1 MNTDALFDSARR
13 PDTTPFDYI
22 VIGSG
27 AGGGPLAARL
37 AEEGCRVLVLEAG
50 IDALKERGEG
60 SVEATVLE
68 APLLHGKS
76 VEDPEIAWDYRV
88 RHYAD
93 PAMQKRDTKAV
104 PDLEASDRRP
114 AVNKPRSAA
123 VGGCTAHHAMITA
136 YGCDDAWEAIRD
148 LTGDDAWHP
157 ARMRMYFQRVEN
169 CEYRKPFTS
178 FGRAWRAFL
187 AFFALKP
194 QAVLQ
199 GEHGQGGWLN
209 TIVTDPG
216 SAIGD
221 HQLLKVLAGAFKGAK
236 RAGLAKPAGLA
247 RAILKAKLDQYLDVN
262 DASAWPTNAEG
273 VRLIPLGV
281 KEGKRFGVRE
291 RLLSV
296 AETYPDRLVIATA
309 IHVTKLVFAEGGDLT
324 LAPRVIGV
332 EWTQGRFL
340 YKASPLS
347 AKSKAGESGIY
358 YARREVIVCAGS
370 FNTPQLLMLSGIGP
384 REHLQEVGVECRVD
398 LPGVG
403 SNLQDRYE
411 VCVVSELNQDFS
423 TLVGVT
429 FDPKATNDDQ
439 LNRWRNGDR
448 NSLYAS
454 NGGALAILKKTDPQL
469 AVPDIFMFAAPA
481 MFRGY
486 YPGWSGDLLRRPGHG
501 SAPGEKPDAPDH
513 RNQLSWVILKARTNN
528 MSGTVRLRSQDP
540 FATPIVTHH
549 HFGEGAEPGSAE
561 AVGAL
566 ADLTAM
572 VRGVAFARSLNEKLG
587 SLQKAE
593 LWPGPEVPNDS
604 KQLEEWVRQETWGH
618 HPCGTCRIG
627 SDAWQPD
634 PVELKDKGAVLD
646 AQLRVQGVRGLR
658 VVDASVFPRIPGY
671 FIVTPIYCVSEK
683 AADDI
688 LADFELYPRELEV
701 AEAAAITQRREISSR
716 SDYDPDT
723 GIESERGDEPVSVS
737 TAETAPTTAAAA
749 GAKPE
754 VPPSG
759 SSARERNSRNPFVA
773 SLNVGSDGKL
783 PRDTVG
789 LALSGGGIRS
799 ATFCLGV
806 LQGLAALRK
815 LRKVDFVSTASGGG
829 YVGAFVGRLFHRR
842 LVTVQNNPAVAVE
855 QVLRNTGSAPLRWL
869 RTQADYIAAS
879 GPTDDRQNAAV
890 YLRNLFTIH
899 AILGIFSLAVFGL
912 IRGAG
917 DWLERRGL
925 LPELPSLA
933 TAPDWVSPWWFIP
946 VAILFLGVIP
956 LALGYWAAPRNG
968 RNEAYNPV
976 TLLAGLT
983 VLMFVTY
990 GFATGGPHQALVIG
1004 LLIVLLALLWV
1015 EIARYGSKL
1024 PEILLGPGAH
1034 PLPESQVIR
1043 NRVTRALGEC
1053 LAMLGMIIAF
1063 LLIDTVARYI
1073 SAHSNGREQLQH
1085 LWGGIGSLISGLYVV
1100 TAFVTPWVQKLT
1112 KHPEGKPQSGLV
1124 KSSKIGLSLGA
1135 GMALTLLILA
1145 LDTASHSLF
1154 DRTEHG
1160 GWIITATAF
1169 IFSAFVARGYA
1180 FVNNSSLH
1188 ATYAARLTRTFLGAS
1203 NPERI
1208 HHNGRNISED
1218 VKLSHPEDDMPL
1230 SEYQPEQQGGPL
1242 HIINTCLNETIDSAS
1257 LRDLRGRRGL
1267 SLACGPCGVS
1277 LGRSTHALWD
1287 TQNRNALCAIQGRVD
1302 EFDAF
1307 RTRDGGPLPVEP
1319 MTLGAWTAI
1328 SGAAFTTGAGKSGS
1342 AASSMLAGLTNIR
1355 LGYWWDT
1362 NPCGKAA
1369 QREFWPNFWEFLKRV
1384 PWRLFRVQN
1393 MLIREFRD
1401 RFHGPYNRLWYLSDG
1416 GHFDNSAVYELIRRR
1431 LPFIIACDA
1440 GDDADY
1446 SFSNTAELVRL
1457 ARIDFGAEIEFL
1469 EPKPKPGS
1477 EGWYRFGAEAATI
1490 PQWIRA
1496 WLNPDELGGLC
1507 EVSRPDGYHASLA
1520 RISYSGGGP
1529 GSIGWLLFLKSGM
1542 TGDESLDLLSYRLK
1556 NSHFPNDS
1564 TLDQSYDESQWESYR
1579 CLGEHVSRKVLR

>member
-1 MNTDALFDSARR
+1 MNTEALLDAATR
-13 PDTTPFDYI
+13 PDATPFDYI

-37 AEEGCRVLVLEAG
+37 AEHGCRVLVLEAG
-50 IDALKERGEG
+50 IDALTERGAG

-76 VEDPEIAWDYRV
+76 VEDPDISWDFRV

-93 PAMQKRDTKAV
+93 AAMQGRDTKSV
-104 PDLEASDRRP
+104 PDLESPDRRP
-114 AVNKPRSAA
+114 AINKPRTAA

-148 LTGDDAWHP
+148 LTGDDGWHP
-157 ARMRMYFQRVEN
+157 ARMRLYFQRVEN

-194 QAVLQ
+194 QAILQ

-247 RAILKAKLDQYLDVN
+247 KAIVKAKLDQYLDVN
-262 DASAWPTNAEG
+262 DASSWPTNAEG

-281 KEGKRFGVRE
+281 KNGKRFGVRE

-296 AETYPDRLVIATA
+296 AATHPDRLIIATA
-309 IHVTKLVFAEGGDLT
+309 IHVTKLVFAPERSTD

-332 EWTQGRFL
+332 EWTRGRHL
-340 YKASPLS
+340 YKASPLHE
-347 AKSKAGESGIY
+347 KSTAGASGIY
-358 YARREVIVCAGS
+358 YARREVIVCGGS

-384 REHLQEVGVECRVD
+384 RQHLEEAGVKCRVD

-411 VCVVSELNQDFS
+411 VCVVSELAHDFS
-423 TLVGVT
+423 TLVGVN
-429 FDPKATNDDQ
+429 FDPKDTTDEQ
-439 LNRWRNGDR
+439 LKRWRNGDR

-454 NGGALAILKKTDPQL
+454 NGGALAILKKTDPKL

-501 SAPGEKPDAPDH
+501 SAPHETPDAPEH

-528 MSGTVRLRSQDP
+528 MSGTVRLRSKDP

-549 HFGEGAEPGSAE
+549 HFGEGAAPESPE
-561 AVGAL
+561 AIGARE
-566 ADLTAM
+566 DLTAM
-572 VRGVAFARSLNEKLG
+572 ARGVAFARSLNAKLG
-587 SLQKAE
+587 SVEKAE
-593 LWPGPEVPNDS
+593 LWPGPQIPNDS
-604 KQLEEWVRQETWGH
+604 TQLENWVRQEAWGH

-627 SDAWQPD
+627 SDAWQPR
-634 PVELKDKGAVLD
+634 PEELRDQGAVLD
-646 AQLRVQGVRGLR
+646 SKLRVQGVRGLR

-688 LADFELYPRELEV
+688 LADFELYPRELEL
-701 AEAAAITQRREISSR
+701 AEAAAIAHRREIAER
-716 SDYDPDT
+716 SDYDPDPQLAET
-723 GIESERGDEPVSVS
+723 VETLTS
-737 TAETAPTTAAAA
+737 TATASPVAMSANETP
-749 GAKPE
+749 P
-754 VPPSG
+754 VPASG
-759 SSARERNSRNPFVA
+759 SSKAERNSRNPFVA
-773 SLNVGSDGKL
+773 ALNVGSAGKL
-783 PRDTVG
+783 PHDTVG

-815 LRKVDFVSTASGGG
+815 FRKIDFISTASGGG
-829 YVGAFVGRLFHRR
+829 FIGSFVGRLFHRR
-842 LVTVQNNPAVAVE
+842 LVTVQNNPAIAVE
-855 QVLRNTGSAPLRWL
+855 QVLRDTGSAPLRWL
-869 RTQADYIAAS
+869 RSQADYIAAS
-879 GPTDDRQNAAV
+879 GPTDDRQNTAV

-899 AILGIFSLAVFGL
+899 VILGVFLLAVFGL

-917 DWLERRGL
+917 DWLTIHEY
-925 LPELPSLA
+925 LPELPISQLPPSWA
-933 TAPDWVSPWWFIP
+933 SPWWFIP
-946 VAILFLGVIP
+946 VGIVFIGVIP
-956 LALGYWAAPRNG
+956 LGLGYWAAPRNG
-968 RNEAYNPV
+968 RDEAYNPV
-976 TLLAGLT
+976 TLFAGIWL
-983 VLMFVTY
+983 LLFVTY
-990 GFATGGPHQALVIG
+990 GFATGGPGQALVIG
-1004 LLIVLLALLWV
+1004 LISVVLSLLWV
-1015 EIARYGSKL
+1015 EVARYDSKL
-1024 PEILLGPGAH
+1024 PQKLIGPGAH
-1034 PLPESQVIR
+1034 ALPESQVIR
-1043 NRVTRALGEC
+1043 NRVTRSLGEC
-1053 LAMLGMIIAF
+1053 LAMLGMITAF
-1063 LLIDTVARYI
+1063 LLLDTLARYI
-1073 SAHSNGREQLQH
+1073 SAHANRREELQH
-1085 LWGGIGSLISGLYVV
+1085 LWSGIGSFIAGLYAVTVV
-1100 TAFVTPWVQKLT
+1100 VTPWVKKLACR
-1112 KHPEGKPQSGLV
+1112 PEEKPASTSLF
-1124 KSSKIGLSLGA
+1124 SSKMLLAVAAGL
-1135 GMALTLLILA
+1135 ALAMLILC

-1154 DRTEHG
+1154 DRTTHG
-1160 GWIITATAF
+1160 GWIITAAAF
-1169 IFSAFVARGYA
+1169 VFSAFVARGYA

-1188 ATYAARLTRTFLGAS
+1188 ATYAARLARTFLGAS

-1208 HHNGRNISED
+1208 HQNGREPSED
-1218 VKLSHPEDDMPL
+1218 VKLSHPEDDLPL
-1230 SEYQPEQQGGPL
+1230 AEYQPEQQGGPL
-1242 HIINTCLNETIDSAS
+1242 HLINTCLNETIDYAS
-1257 LRDLRGRRGL
+1257 LRDVRGRRGL

-1277 LGRSTHALWD
+1277 IGRRMHALWD
-1287 TQNRNALCAIQGRVD
+1287 QKDRNSLHSIQGRVD

-1307 RTRDGGPLPVEP
+1307 RTVDGGALPVEP
-1319 MTLGAWTAI
+1319 MTFGSWTAI
-1328 SGAAFTTGAGKSGS
+1328 SGAAFTTGAGKDGS
-1342 AASSMLAGLTNIR
+1342 SPMTFLAGMTNIR

-1362 NPCGKAA
+1362 NPAGRAA
-1369 QREFWPNFWEFLKRV
+1369 QREFWPNLWESVKRL

-1393 MLIREFRD
+1393 MFIRELRD
-1401 RFHGPYNRLWYLSDG
+1401 RFHGAHNRLWYLSDG

-1431 LPFIIACDA
+1431 LRFIIACDV
-1440 GDDADY
+1440 GDDVDF
-1446 SFSNTAELVRL
+1446 SFDNTARFVRL

-1469 EPKPKPGS
+1469 EPDATRK
-1477 EGWYRFGAEAATI
+1477 GWDRFGIHASAI
-1490 PQWIRA
+1490 PLWIRA
-1496 WLNPDELGGLC
+1496 WLNPEQLGSIC
-1507 EVSRPDGYHASLA
+1507 EVSRPDGFHGSLA

-1542 TGDESLDLLSYRLK
+1542 TGDESLDLVSYRLK
-1556 NSHFPNDS
+1556 NPHFPNDS
-1564 TLDQSYDESQWESYR
+1564 TLDQSYDETQWESYR
-1579 CLGEHVSRKVLR
+1579 CLGEHISRKIFR

>member
-1 MNTDALFDSARR
+1 MNTDALLESARR

-50 IDALKERGEG
+50 VDALAERGEG

-93 PAMQKRDTKAV
+93 PEVQKRDTKAV
-104 PDLEASDRRP
+104 PELESPNRRP

-136 YGCDDAWEAIRD
+136 YGCDDAWDAIRE
-148 LTGDDAWHP
+148 LTGDDAWHS

-187 AFFALKP
+187 AFFALRP

-236 RAGLAKPAGLA
+236 RAGLAKPSSLA
-247 RAILKAKLDQYLDVN
+247 KAILKAKLDQYLDVN
-262 DASAWPTNAEG
+262 DASSWPTNAEG

-296 AETYPDRLVIATA
+296 AHAHPECLVIATA
-309 IHVTKLVFAEGGDLT
+309 IHVTKLVFAQGGDPS

-332 EWTQGRFL
+332 EWSKGRFL
-340 YKASPLS
+340 YKASPLHGKTKPE
-347 AKSKAGESGIY
+347 ASGVY

-384 REHLQEVGVECRVD
+384 REHLESVGVECRVD

-403 SNLQDRYE
+403 GNLQDRYE
-411 VCVVSELNQDFS
+411 VCVVSELTQDFS
-423 TLVGVT
+423 TLVGVN
-429 FDPKATNDDQ
+429 FDPKDTTDEQ
-439 LNRWRNGDR
+439 LKRWRAGDR

-454 NGGALAILKKTDPQL
+454 NGGALAILKKTDPKL
-469 AVPDIFMFAAPA
+469 DVPDIFMFAAPA

-486 YPGWSGDLLRRPGHG
+486 YPGWSGDLLRRPRHG
-501 SAPGEKPDAPDH
+501 SAPGEKPDAPEH

-528 MSGTVRLRSQDP
+528 MSGTVRLRSKDP

-561 AVGAL
+561 AVGARE
-566 ADLTAM
+566 DLTAM

-587 SLQKAE
+587 AVQKAE
-593 LWPGPEVPNDS
+593 LWPGPQIADDS
-604 KQLEEWVRQETWGH
+604 AELEDWVRHEAWGH

-627 SDAWQPD
+627 SDAWQPYTN
-634 PVELKDKGAVLD
+634 ELKDKGAVLD
-646 AQLRVQGVRGLR
+646 SQLRVHGVRGLR

-688 LADFELYPRELEV
+688 LADFELYPRELEF
-701 AEAAAITQRREISSR
+701 AEANAVVRRREVAQR

-723 GIESERGDEPVSVS
+723 VATEDEAAELPS
-737 TAETAPTTAAAA
+737 TATASPVAATAA
-749 GAKPE
+749 
-754 VPPSG
+754 VPKVIPASG
-759 SSARERNSRNPFVA
+759 SSAGERNSRNPFVA
-773 SLNVGSDGKL
+773 PLNVGSDGKL

-829 YVGAFVGRLFHRR
+829 YIGAFVGRLFHRR
-842 LVTVQNNPAVAVE
+842 LVTVQNNPAIAVE
-855 QVLRNTGSAPLRWL
+855 QVLRDNGSAPLRWL

-879 GPTDDRQNAAV
+879 GPTDDRQNVAV

-899 AILGIFSLAVFGL
+899 AIMGIFLLAVFGL
-912 IRGAG
+912 IRGGG
-917 DWLERRGL
+917 DWLLIHGL
-925 LPELPSLA
+925 LPELTTSVPTPEWL
-933 TAPDWVSPWWFIP
+933 SPWWFIP
-946 VAILFLGVIP
+946 VGILFLGVIP

-968 RNEAYNPV
+968 RNEAYNPT
-976 TLLAGLT
+976 TLLAGIT
-983 VLMFVTY
+983 VLLFVTY

-1004 LLIVLLALLWV
+1004 MITVILALFWV
-1015 EIARYGSKL
+1015 ELARFGANL
-1024 PEILLGPGAH
+1024 PQKMLGPGAH
-1034 PLPESQVIR
+1034 ALPESQVIR

-1053 LAMLGMIIAF
+1053 IAMLGLITGF
-1063 LLIDTVARYI
+1063 LVIDTLARYL
-1073 SAHSNGREQLQH
+1073 STHSHGRAELQH
-1085 LWGGIGSLISGLYVV
+1085 LWGGIGSLVTGLYTV
-1100 TAFVTPWVQKLT
+1100 TAFVMPWVQKLT
-1112 KHPEGKPQSGLV
+1112 SQPSDKPKSRLFH
-1124 KSSKIGLSLGA
+1124 SSKIVLTLA
-1135 GMALTLLILA
+1135 ALVALFALTLA
-1145 LDTASHSLF
+1145 VDTASQSLF
-1154 DRTEHG
+1154 DRTTHG

-1169 IFSAFVARGYA
+1169 IFSAFVARGFA

-1208 HHNGRNISED
+1208 HKHSQNVSED
-1218 VKLSHPEDDMPL
+1218 VKLSHPEDDLPL

-1242 HIINTCLNETIDSAS
+1242 HIINTCLNETVDSAS
-1257 LRDLRGRRGL
+1257 LRDIRGRRGL

-1277 LGRSTHALWD
+1277 MGRNMHALWD
-1287 TQNRNALCAIQGRVD
+1287 ALNRTSLCAIQGRVD
-1302 EFDAF
+1302 EFDGF

-1319 MTLGAWTAI
+1319 LSLGAWIAI
-1328 SGAAFTTGAGKSGS
+1328 SGAAVSTGAGKNGS
-1342 AASSMLAGLTNIR
+1342 PALAFLAGLTNLR

-1362 NPCGKAA
+1362 NPAGRAA
-1369 QREFWPNFWEFLKRV
+1369 QREFWPNFWEFVKRL

-1446 SFSNTAELVRL
+1446 SFDNTAQLVRL

-1469 EPKPKPGS
+1469 EPQ
-1477 EGWYRFGAEAATI
+1477 EGATSWFKFGAYASAI
-1490 PQWIRA
+1490 PQWIQA
-1496 WLNPDELGGLC
+1496 WLNPDHLGSLC
-1507 EVSRPDGYHASLA
+1507 SVSRPGGCHASLA
-1520 RISYSGGGP
+1520 RITYSGGGP

-1542 TGDESLDLLSYRLK
+1542 TGDESLDVLSYRLK
-1556 NSHFPNDS
+1556 NPSFPNDS
-1564 TLDQSYDESQWESYR
+1564 TLDQSYDETQWEAYR
-1579 CLGEHVSRKVLR
+1579 CLGEHVSRKVFR